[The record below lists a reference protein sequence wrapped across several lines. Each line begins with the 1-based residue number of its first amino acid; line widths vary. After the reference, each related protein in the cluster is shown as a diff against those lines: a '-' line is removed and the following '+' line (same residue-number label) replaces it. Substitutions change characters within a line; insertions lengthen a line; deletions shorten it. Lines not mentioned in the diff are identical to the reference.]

1 MRPSELKAKL
11 QEAITLAQAGQ
22 RTEARRLL
30 NEIVE
35 ADPTQE
41 LAWMWLA
48 TVSTDREE
56 RIQFLERALAL
67 NPNNPTTEQAYTQLT
82 GQPYEPPPSPATESR
97 LPAWSRSLRQDA
109 PISLTNFLI
118 IMAVAAVAVVVILVA
133 LDQRKGKDDQNAGAV
148 VTPQL
153 ILPTSTPT
161 ATWRYSPTPTR
172 TPLPTRTPGP
182 SPTSIWNAPP
192 PTWTS
197 IPSRTVPPTLTPR
210 PSMTPFP
217 TRTAVPTLA
226 PSTGAFTPPPPGASA
241 LPTLTPGPATLTA
254 EFALTSDHGITVTST
269 PSVGP

>member
-1 MRPSELKAKL
+1 MRPSELKTKL

-30 NEIVE
+30 DEIVE

-48 TVSTDREE
+48 SVSTDRDE

-67 NPNNPTTEQAYTQLT
+67 DPNNPTTQQAYTQLT
-82 GQPYEPPPSPATESR
+82 GQPYESPRPATESR
-97 LPAWSRSLRQDA
+97 RPAWSRSLRQDA

-118 IMAVAAVAVVVILVA
+118 IMAVAAVAVVVIIVA
-133 LDQRKGKDDQNAGAV
+133 LDQRKGNADQNAGAV

-172 TPLPTRTPGP
+172 TPPPTRTPGP

-197 IPSRTVPPTLTPR
+197 VPSRTVPPTLTPL

-217 TRTAVPTLA
+217 TSTAMPTLA
-226 PSTGAFTPPPPGASA
+226 PASGTVTPILSGASPT
-241 LPTLTPGPATLTA
+241 PTLTPGPATLTA
-254 EFALTSDHGITVTST
+254 EFALTSDHGNTATPT
-269 PSVGP
+269 PSLGP

>member
-30 NEIVE
+30 DEIVE
-35 ADPTQE
+35 VDPAQE

-48 TVSTDREE
+48 TVSSDREE
-56 RIQFLERALAL
+56 RVQFLERALAL
-67 NPNNPTTEQAYTQLT
+67 NPNNPTTQQAYTRLT
-82 GQPYEPPPSPATESR
+82 GQSYEPPPPPATKSR
-97 LPAWSRSLRQDA
+97 LPTWSRSLRQDA
-109 PISLTNFLI
+109 PISLTSFLI
-118 IMAVAAVAVVVILVA
+118 IMAVAAVAVVVIVVA
-133 LDQRKGKDDQNAGAV
+133 VDQRKGKADQHAGAV

-197 IPSRTVPPTLTPR
+197 VPSRTVPPTLTPL

-217 TRTAVPTLA
+217 TWTNTPTLA
-226 PSTGAFTPPPPGASA
+226 PPTGTFTSPPPGTRA
-241 LPTLTPGPATLTA
+241 TLTLTLGPATLTA
-254 EFALTSDHGITVTST
+254 EFALTSDHGITATPT